1 MRHSPPGLL
10 GEKRH
15 SPPGL
20 RRHSPPGL
28 RLATATKNPGFRP
41 HPSASSLSMPRASR
55 WQGQAPRD
63 SLLHPLW
70 EPAVRGEP
78 CEAAFIAR
86 CLLGQGVV
94 GANRRLSM
102 LDLRVWAA
110 LCTQLHEQLP
120 HIEPE
125 APELR
130 DLTVRTVET
139 TGYQLAERVF
149 AEDGGHE
156 YRKLRAALVRL
167 AATRACV
174 RVVERDPELAAEL
187 VREGYVSLVGDIWLA
202 TTRLNLHSAR
212 EWGALKG
219 STSLKVEIGYWPAQ
233 QIVAGRCT
241 WLDLDLLRALGSG
254 LAARAW
260 VALEGWARWPQRS
273 LDGRE
278 ECAIGLGQPALQ
290 SLGVGGYKRP
300 RAARAALDRAGAQI
314 VAVDSAYELVR
325 CERRS
330 SGWCFVVRRIAGARA
345 RADARKEGFHRDA
358 GIAAKKHRR
367 QAERAERRVVR
378 EIVRQ
383 SLRDS
388 SEGGAGE
395 LAA

>member
-1 MRHSPPGLL
+1 
-10 GEKRH
+10 
-15 SPPGL
+15 
-20 RRHSPPGL
+20 
-28 RLATATKNPGFRP
+28 
-41 HPSASSLSMPRASR
+41 MPRVRR
-55 WQGQAPRD
+55 WQGQAPRA
-63 SLLHPLW
+63 SLLHPVW
-70 EPAVRGEP
+70 EPLTRGEP
-78 CEAAFIAR
+78 SEAAFIAR
-86 CLLGQGVV
+86 CLLGPGVV

-110 LCTQLHEQLP
+110 LCGLLREQLRTP
-120 HIEPE
+120 PTDD
-125 APELR
+125 PELQR
-130 DLTVRTVET
+130 IDTRTVKT
-139 TGYQLAERVF
+139 TGYQLAEMVW
-149 AEDGGHE
+149 AADGGDK
-156 YRKLRAALVRL
+156 YIKLRAALVRL

-174 RVVERDPELAAEL
+174 QIIEADPELAAQF

-202 TTRLNLHSAR
+202 TTRLNLHTPR

-219 STSLKVEIGYWPAQ
+219 STSLKVEIGYWTAQ
-233 QIVAGRCT
+233 QVLEGRCT

-290 SLGVGGYKRP
+290 SLGVGRYKRP

-314 VAVDSAYELVR
+314 VAVDSAYELVQ
-325 CERRS
+325 CERRGG
-330 SGWCFVVRRIAGARA
+330 GWCFVVRRIAGARA

-378 EIVRQ
+378 EIVRE
-383 SLRDS
+383 SLGDPS
-388 SEGGAGE
+388 KGDAGE